1 LVDTA
6 VDTPGPSYA
15 RVQTISAL
23 PASLDALH
31 IRRGRPVLVS
41 VGGASGMDSQH
52 LSAVARLLYKHVVP
66 LLDHAE
72 VTVVDG
78 GTDVGVMRV
87 MGQARQ
93 DSHARFPLIG
103 VAAENTIVLPGGMRG
118 TVDAAHF
125 EPHHTHLVLVPG
137 DSWGDESP
145 WLSHVATV
153 IAGDQ
158 PSATLVINGGEVT
171 YDDIALSLEHNRPVV
186 VLAGTGRTADAI
198 AAASA
203 GQEHDPRALELA
215 ASPLTHVIHI
225 RDGKKLTAALESLLK
240 RPPHRRPVTL
250 GQDA

>member
-1 LVDTA
+1 LADTA
-6 VDTPGPSYA
+6 ADASGPRYA
-15 RVQTISAL
+15 RVQTVSAL
-23 PASLDALH
+23 PAALDALD

-52 LSAVARLLYKHVVP
+52 LNAVAALLREDVVP
-66 LLDHAE
+66 LLEDAE
-72 VTVVDG
+72 ATVVDG

-93 DSHARFPLIG
+93 DSHARFPLVG
-103 VAAENTIVLPGGMRG
+103 VAAENTIVLPGSVSG

-125 EPHHTHLVLVPG
+125 EPHHTHVILVPG

-171 YDDIALSLEHNRPVV
+171 YDDIAHSLERNRPIV

-198 AAASA
+198 AAASV
-203 GQEHDPRALELA
+203 GQQHDPRAVELA
-215 ASPLTHVIHI
+215 TSPLTHVIHI
-225 RDGKKLTAALESLLK
+225 HEGNKLTDTLQSLLK
-240 RPPHRRPVTL
+240 RPPPFRNS
-250 GQDA
+250 